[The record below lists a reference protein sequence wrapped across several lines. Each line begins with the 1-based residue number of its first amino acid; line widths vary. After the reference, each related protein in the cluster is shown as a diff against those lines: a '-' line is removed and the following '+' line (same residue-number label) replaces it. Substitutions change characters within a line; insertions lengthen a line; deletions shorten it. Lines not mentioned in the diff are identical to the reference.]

1 MMMHRLA
8 NVEVKIVFSDKPS
21 SLCLGV
27 FADIM
32 SQLGGIYSDIR
43 QHFVSRTVGR
53 ATAKYTVTSGSTLF
67 IEQ

>member
-8 NVEVKIVFSDKPS
+8 KFKVVFSDKPPS
-21 SLCLGV
+21 VCLAV
-27 FADIM
+27 FFDIK

-43 QHFVSRTVGR
+43 QHFVSRTVCR

-67 IEQ
+67 IAQ